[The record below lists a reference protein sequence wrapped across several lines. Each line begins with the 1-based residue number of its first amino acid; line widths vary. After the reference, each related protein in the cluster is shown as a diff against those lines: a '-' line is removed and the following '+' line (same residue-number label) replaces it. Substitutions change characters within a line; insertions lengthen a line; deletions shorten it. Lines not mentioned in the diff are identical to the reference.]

1 MARRIG
7 LLVLI
12 LPLAVA
18 PAAPVPTHLMPKP
31 VPMTFPTEVGTKWV
45 YQKNELILTKTVTAV
60 EVKEKTTIVRIG
72 QALGDAETDP
82 ETVEIRPDGWFWTH
96 IGDAAIEP
104 PLPFLKLP
112 CRSGDVWAIPRDEA
126 RRTIREREQVT
137 VPAGTFEALR
147 VECEYTGPGGIRRWS
162 NHWYVDGLGEVKL
175 ACWDGSEQLL
185 KSFTRGKQP
194 KK

>member
-1 MARRIG
+1 MARLIG

-45 YQKNELILTKTVTAV
+45 YQKKELILTKTVTAV
-60 EVKEKTTIVRIG
+60 DVREKATIVRIG
-72 QALGDAETDP
+72 QVLGDVETDS
-82 ETVEIRPDGWFWTH
+82 ETVEIRPSGWFRTH
-96 IGDAAIEP
+96 IGDATIKS
-104 PLPFLKLP
+104 PLPLLKLP
-112 CRSGDVWAIPRDEA
+112 CRSGDVWATSHDTA
-126 RRTIREREQVT
+126 QRTIREREQLT

-162 NHWYVDGLGEVKL
+162 NHWYVDGIGEVKQ

-185 KSFTRGKQP
+185 KSFTRGEQP
-194 KK
+194 GK

>member
-1 MARRIG
+1 MARLIG
-7 LLVLI
+7 LLVLV

-31 VPMTFPTEVGTKWV
+31 VPMTFPTEVGTRWV
-45 YQKNELILTKTVTAV
+45 YQKKELILTKTVTAV
-60 EVKEKTTIVRIG
+60 EVKGQATIVRIG
-72 QALGDAETDP
+72 QVLGDGEADP
-82 ETVEIRPDGWFWTH
+82 ETIEIRPSGWFWTH
-96 IGDAAIEP
+96 IGDAAIKP

-112 CRSGDVWAIPRDEA
+112 CRLGDVWEIPQDEA
-126 RRTIREREQVT
+126 RMTLREREQLT

-147 VECEYTGPGGIRRWS
+147 VKCEYTGPGGDRCWS
-162 NHWYVDGLGEVKL
+162 HHWYVDGVGEVKL
-175 ACWDGSEQLL
+175 ACWDGSEQVL